1 MNEIIT
7 VAKREIIKLRKI
19 LSEVENFMSD
29 APKGCL
35 KWQNKNGKT
44 YYYHQFKNK
53 ENQWEREYIKRE
65 DVSLANEL
73 ALKHYY
79 SVIRPKVKK
88 QLNELEKFVKRYSS
102 DELDDVYD
110 NLCSERKALC
120 TPISTSVETQLRLWQ
135 EEEYEP
141 ARMHLENLRYETEQG
156 EMVRSKS
163 ELIIEN
169 ILYQNTTINIH
180 TGKIKYWEH
189 AGRMDDTHYS
199 CETVKKMNNYVSNGL
214 LPGRDVVWT
223 FETQG
228 YPLDVSVVKKIVKD
242 VLIQP

>member
-163 ELIIEN
+163 ELIIAN
-169 ILYQNTTINIH
+169 ILYRNTTINIH

-199 CETVKKMNNYVSNGL
+199 CDTVKKMNNYVSNGL